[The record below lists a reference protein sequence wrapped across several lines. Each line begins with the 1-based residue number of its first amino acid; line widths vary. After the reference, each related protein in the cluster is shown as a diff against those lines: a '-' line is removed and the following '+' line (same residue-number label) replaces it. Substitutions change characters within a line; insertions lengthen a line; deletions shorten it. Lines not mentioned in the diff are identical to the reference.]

1 MTETISPA
9 HVARSPRGIYVGY
22 LLAVLFPTVQL
33 LVVNHLMIDHY
44 PDFVDVVQPWLVE
57 HELSISSAIA
67 VQMQDS
73 IGSSLSVNISAKLAR
88 LM

>member
-1 MTETISPA
+1 
-9 HVARSPRGIYVGY
+9 
-22 LLAVLFPTVQL
+22 
-33 LVVNHLMIDHY
+33 MIDHY